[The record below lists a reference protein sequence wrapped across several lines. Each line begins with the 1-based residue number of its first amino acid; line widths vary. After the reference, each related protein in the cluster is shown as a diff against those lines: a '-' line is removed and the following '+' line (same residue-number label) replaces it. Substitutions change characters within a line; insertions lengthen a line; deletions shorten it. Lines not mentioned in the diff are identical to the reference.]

1 MIQRSCE
8 EVVLTESDRRRNE
21 FEEAL
26 AHLRHLLPL
35 LPGHRSS
42 WRLTWHQGGEAVA
55 DAVDVADAD
64 GVGVVVADAGCGGG
78 SDSKAL
84 VGYME
89 DIRVR
94 HIYVAK

>member
-8 EVVLTESDRRRNE
+8 EVFPTESDRRRNE

-55 DAVDVADAD
+55 VAVADAD

>member
-55 DAVDVADAD
+55 DADAD

>member
-55 DAVDVADAD
+55 DAD
-64 GVGVVVADAGCGGG
+64 GVGVVVAEAGCFGG
-78 SDSKAL
+78 SDPKAL

-89 DIRVR
+89 GVKVR
-94 HIYVAK
+94 HVWQSDVEA

>member
-35 LPGHRSS
+35 LPGHCSS
-42 WRLTWHQGGEAVA
+42 WRLTWHQGGEAV
-55 DAVDVADAD
+55 AD

-89 DIRVR
+89 DIKVR
-94 HIYVAK
+94 HTYM